1 MGEKTMN
8 MKDRLTFTKIMG
20 DEESELFEI
29 SITSRNNEYP
39 SGFWA
44 RDAKTYYC
52 DDLGIEHCDTYA
64 EFKLEVSKRI

>member
-1 MGEKTMN
+1 MN
-8 MKDRLTFTKIMG
+8 MIDRLTFKKIMG

-29 SITSRNNEYP
+29 SITSRNNE
-39 SGFWA
+39 
-44 RDAKTYYC
+44 TYYC